1 VTAPTSSP
9 DRIGIG
15 TGSASAEVDALV
27 LYLAVAIFVEQVVG
41 PAASEAHRLDI
52 AAPAGS

>member
-1 VTAPTSSP
+1 MTAPASSP
-9 DRIGIG
+9 DRTGIC
-15 TGSASAEVDALV
+15 TGSASAELDALV